1 MKTYNVINDLGYNEV
16 FYNLNSAKKAM
27 KENNARG
34 FITKICSNGDWI
46 PCGEISLAKSNKT
59 LIVNTKQRISNY

>member
-1 MKTYNVINDLGYNEV
+1 MKTYNVINDSGYNKV

-34 FITKICSNGDWI
+34 FIIKIRSNGDWI

-59 LIVNTKQRISNY
+59 FIANTKQKVANY